1 MCMIIRE
8 KEVFVNRQDFYF
20 FKKKELSHEARKLR
34 ATAFSFEGLLTA

>member
-20 FKKKELSHEARKLR
+20 CKKKGLSHEV
-34 ATAFSFEGLLTA
+34 F